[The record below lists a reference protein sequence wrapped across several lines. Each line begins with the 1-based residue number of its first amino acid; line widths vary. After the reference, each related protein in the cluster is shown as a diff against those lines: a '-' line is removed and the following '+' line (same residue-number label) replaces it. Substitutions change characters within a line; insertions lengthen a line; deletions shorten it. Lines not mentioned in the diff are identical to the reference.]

1 MHTRVTLNMSLQ
13 LEFVGLTRDW
23 FMGLKRGSWLWH
35 SKMSMWHLAKEA
47 SLCIAGWSLVAKWQI
62 ATWQNG
68 ENIEITSSSCFHRS
82 KLFFRG
88 QKLAISQTKG
98 GERVCKTSN
107 NRNSNNNNNGN
118 KSNNNIRWCASTL
131 CWWKPL
137 KTRQSTY
144 WMEDDTMEVKEGL
157 PGGRSFVFW
166 YCGTTNDERP
176 LLATHVFRHV

>member
-35 SKMSMWHLAKEA
+35 SKMSMSHLAKEA
-47 SLCIAGWSLVAKWQI
+47 SLCIAGWSLVAKWQLTTCKWLI
-62 ATWQNG
+62 ATFRFSRKVAN
-68 ENIEITSSSCFHRS
+68 CHFS
-82 KLFFRG
+82 KKGKMGKNWNHVIIMFSQVKAFFRG

-137 KTRQSTY
+137 KTWQSTY
-144 WMEDDTMEVKEGL
+144 WMEDDTMEMKEGL
-157 PGGRSFVFW
+157 PGG
-166 YCGTTNDERP
+166 
-176 LLATHVFRHV
+176 

>member
-1 MHTRVTLNMSLQ
+1 MSLQ

-47 SLCIAGWSLVAKWQI
+47 SLCIAGWSLVAKWQLATCKWLI
-62 ATWQNG
+62 ATCKWQIATFRKF
-68 ENIEITSSSCFHRS
+68 EKWQITTFQKRAKWEKIEITSSSCFHRS

-98 GERVCKTSN
+98 GERVCKISN

-144 WMEDDTMEVKEGL
+144 WMEDDTMEMKEGL
-157 PGGRSFVFW
+157 PGG
-166 YCGTTNDERP
+166 
-176 LLATHVFRHV
+176 

>member
-1 MHTRVTLNMSLQ
+1 MSHMNLMIDVIKPTQFVINYAYSCNTYYVTSAGICGTDSWLIYGLKTWQLTVTLENVNVTPGERGIAMYRKFEKWQ
-13 LEFVGLTRDW
+13 FAT
-23 FMGLKRGSWLWH
+23 FQKR
-35 SKMSMWHLAKEA
+35 
-47 SLCIAGWSLVAKWQI
+47 AKW
-62 ATWQNG
+62 
-68 ENIEITSSSCFHRS
+68 EKIEITSSSCFHRS

-137 KTRQSTY
+137 KTWQSTY
-144 WMEDDTMEVKEGL
+144 WMEDDTMEMKEGL
-157 PGGRSFVFW
+157 PGG
-166 YCGTTNDERP
+166 
-176 LLATHVFRHV
+176 